1 MHNEQMTWPEE
12 EPQEEEE
19 KGSEDKATFFDTL

>member
-1 MHNEQMTWPEE
+1 MHNQQMTWPEK

-19 KGSEDKATFFDTL
+19 NGAEYKATFLDTL